1 MIALLNL
8 AQGRGAASSSSR
20 IPARHVFERN
30 VMSYRRLWL
39 VFVAGFIEPV
49 FYLLGLGVGLGQLV
63 GDVAVAGTTVEYAAF
78 VAPGLIAAS
87 AMNAAVF
94 DSTFNFFYKLKY
106 AKTFDAMLVTPLR
119 LGDVVTGEVAWS
131 MTRSGIYAAIFLA
144 IASVLGLI
152 DSWWSLLT
160 IPAALL
166 IGIAF
171 SAVGTALTS
180 FMRSW
185 HDFDYIQLGLQPL
198 FLASTTFFPLT
209 VYPEWSRPIVQATPL
224 YHGVTLCRNL
234 AFGAQSLGDLW
245 HVAYF
250 VAMAALGVALT
261 KGRLRSLLMD

>member
-1 MIALLNL
+1 MIALR
-8 AQGRGAASSSSR
+8 QAARLPESATR
-20 IPARHVFERN
+20 FPARHVFERN
-30 VMSYRRLWL
+30 VLSYRRLWL

-63 GDVAVAGTTVEYAAF
+63 GQVEVDGMSVEYAAY
-78 VAPGLIAAS
+78 VAPGLIASS

-119 LGDVVTGEVAWS
+119 LGDVVSGEVAWS
-131 MTRSGIYAAIFLA
+131 MTRSGIYAAIFLG
-144 IASVLGLI
+144 IATILGLVE
-152 DSWWSLLT
+152 SWWALLT

-198 FLASTTFFPLT
+198 FLASTTFFPLS
-209 VYPEWSRPIVQATPL
+209 VYPGWAEPLVQATPL

-234 AFGAQSLGDLW
+234 AFGAQGWGDLW
-245 HVAYF
+245 HVGYF
-250 VAMAALGVALT
+250 VAMAALGVAFT
-261 KGRLRSLLMD
+261 KGRLRTLLMD